1 MADIVPA
8 PARAL
13 IDIPG
18 VKQVGLLAGVA
29 AAVAAAIWLVI
40 WSQGQNYTVLY
51 GQLSERESGQV
62 MDALTAAGIEFKLN
76 PSGAVSVP
84 ESKVQE
90 ARIRLAG
97 QGLPQSDSMGIEMI
111 QKESALGTST
121 MMETARY
128 QAVLETELARTIDK
142 VQGVQAA
149 RVHLALPKPSV
160 FLRDA
165 RKATASVMLQLY
177 PGRRLEPGQVA
188 AIVHLVASS
197 VPDLVAGDVTLV
209 DQAGSLLNSP
219 DESAE
224 AAASTRQFEYTRKT
238 EESYQ
243 RRIVELLEPIIG
255 PGRVRATVT
264 ADLDFTVTEETH
276 ENYDPQKTAVRSEQT
291 SNEQRRGGDGAEGI
305 PGALSNQP
313 PGTSGAPAIPG
324 AATPG
329 NPAPTPT
336 PAASAAATQGGANQ
350 TTAAASGPSS
360 SAQRSTRNF
369 EVDRKLS
376 YTKLPVGSLRRLNV
390 GVVLDDWQ
398 KVDEAGKVTTTPM
411 SDTDI
416 KRFTELVKESIGLQ
430 EDRGDQLNVI
440 NQAFKSSSPIGPVE
454 GMPFWQAPWLIQ
466 LAKQIVGAALVLV
479 VAFLVLRPLMKSLT
493 KGAARPSAATDAAD
507 LAGDRL
513 SLSAEGKNPIKLA
526 PSFEQ
531 QIAAARTLVGQDPRR
546 AAQVVKDWVA
556 ADG

>member
-1 MADIVPA
+1 MADIVPT
-8 PARAL
+8 PARGIA
-13 IDIPG
+13 DIPG
-18 VKQVGLLAGVA
+18 LKQVGLLAGVA
-29 AAVAAAIWLVI
+29 AAVAAAIWLVL

-90 ARIRLAG
+90 ARIRLAS

-111 QKESALGTST
+111 QKESALGSSSL
-121 MMETARY
+121 MENARY
-128 QAVLETELARTIDK
+128 QSVLETELARTIIK
-142 VQGVQAA
+142 VQGVQTA
-149 RVHLALPKPSV
+149 RVHLALPKPTV
-160 FLRDA
+160 FLRDS

-197 VPDLVAGDVTLV
+197 VPELAASDVTLV
-209 DQAGSLLNSP
+209 DQAGTLLNSP
-219 DESAE
+219 DENAE
-224 AAASTRQFEYTRKT
+224 QAASTRQFEYTRKL

-243 RRIVELLEPIIG
+243 RRIIELLEPMIG

-264 ADLDFTVTEETH
+264 ADMDFTVTEETH

-291 SNEQRRGGDGAEGI
+291 STEQRKGGDDVEGV

-313 PGTSGAPAIPG
+313 PGTSGAPNIPG

-329 NPAPTPT
+329 NPGPGGAQST
-336 PAASAAATQGGANQ
+336 AAS
-350 TTAAASGPSS
+350 SGPSS

-369 EVDRKLS
+369 EVDRTLS
-376 YTKLPVGSLRRLNV
+376 YVKQPVGVLKRLNV

-398 KVDEAGKVTTTPM
+398 KTDADGKITTAPM
-411 SDTDI
+411 SDTDV
-416 KRFTELVKESIGLQ
+416 KRFSQLVRESIGLK
-430 EDRGDQLNVI
+430 EDRGDQLNVL
-440 NQAFKSSSPIGPVE
+440 NQAFKSSAPIGPVDGPPLWE
-454 GMPFWQAPWLIQ
+454 TPWITQ
-466 LAKQIVGAALVLV
+466 LAKQIVGAGLVLV

-493 KGAARPSAATDAAD
+493 KGAPRFKAASGE
-507 LAGDRL
+507 AGDLDGDRV
-513 SLSAEGKNPIKLA
+513 SISGQGGKAIKLA

-546 AAQVVKDWVA
+546 AAQVVKDWVS

>member
-8 PARAL
+8 APRGL
-13 IDIPG
+13 LEIPG
-18 VKQVGLLAGVA
+18 LKQAGLLAGVA
-29 AAVAAAIWLVI
+29 AAVAAAIWLVL

-76 PSGAVSVP
+76 PSGAVSVA

-90 ARIRLAG
+90 ARIRLAS

-111 QKESALGTST
+111 QKDSALGTSS

-128 QAVLETELARTIDK
+128 QSVLETELARTIIK
-142 VQGVQAA
+142 VQGVQSA
-149 RVHLALPKPSV
+149 RVHLALPKASV

-197 VPDLVAGDVTLV
+197 VPELGPSDVTVV

-224 AAASTRQFEYTRKT
+224 AAATTRQFEYTRKL
-238 EESYQ
+238 EETYQ
-243 RRIVELLEPIIG
+243 RRIIELLEPIVG
-255 PGRVRATVT
+255 AGRVRATVT
-264 ADLDFTVTEETH
+264 ADLDFTQTEETR

-291 SNEQRRGGDGAEGI
+291 SSEMRRAADGAEGI

-313 PGTSGAPAIPG
+313 PGTSGAPVLPG
-324 AATPG
+324 AAATPG
-329 NPAPTPT
+329 SPANG
-336 PAASAAATQGGANQ
+336 Q
-350 TTAAASGPSS
+350 TAAGAGPSS
-360 SAQRSTRNF
+360 NSSRSTRNF
-369 EVDRKLS
+369 EVDRTLS
-376 YTKLPVGSLRRLNV
+376 YVKQPTGNLKRLSV
-390 GVVLDDWQ
+390 GVVFDDWQ
-398 KVDEAGKVTTTPM
+398 KVGEDGKVTTAPM
-411 SDTDI
+411 SDADI
-416 KRFTELVKESIGLQ
+416 KRFAQLVKESIGLKD
-430 EDRGDQLNVI
+430 DRGDKLDVI
-440 NQAFKSSSPIGPVE
+440 NQAFKTNPPIPPVD
-454 GMPFWQAPWLIQ
+454 GLPLWQQPWVAQ
-466 LAKQIVGAALVLV
+466 LAKQIVGVGLVLM
-479 VAFLVLRPLMKSLT
+479 VALLVLRPLMKSLT
-493 KGAARPSAATDAAD
+493 KSAGRVVSVSGGSELDGDKVSLSGGAANA
-507 LAGDRL
+507 
-513 SLSAEGKNPIKLA
+513 IKLQ
-526 PSFEQ
+526 PNFEQ
-531 QIAAARTLVGQDPRR
+531 QIAAARTLVGQDPKR

>member
-1 MADIVPA
+1 MADIVPTSV
-8 PARAL
+8 PARGLA
-13 IDIPG
+13 DIPG
-18 VKQVGLLAGVA
+18 LKQVGLLAGVA
-29 AAVAAAIWLVI
+29 AAIAAAIWLVM

-90 ARIRLAG
+90 ARIRLAS

-111 QKESALGTST
+111 QKDSALGNSS
-121 MMETARY
+121 MMESARY
-128 QAVLETELARTIDK
+128 QSVLETELARTIIK
-142 VQGVQAA
+142 VQGVQSA

-165 RKATASVMLQLY
+165 HKATASVMLQLY
-177 PGRRLEPGQVA
+177 PGRRLDPGQVA

-197 VPDLVAGDVTLV
+197 VPELSANDVTLV

-219 DESAE
+219 DENAE
-224 AAASTRQFEYTRKT
+224 AAASTRHFEQTRKL

-243 RRIVELLEPIIG
+243 QRIIELLEPMLG

-264 ADLDFTVTEETH
+264 ADMDYTVTEETH
-276 ENYDPQKTAVRSEQT
+276 EKYDPQKTAVRSEQT
-291 SNEQRRGGDGAEGI
+291 SNEMRKSGDGAEGI

-329 NPAPTPT
+329 NPVAP
-336 PAASAAATQGGANQ
+336 PAAGAAQ
-350 TTAAASGPSS
+350 TAAASAGPSS
-360 SAQRSTRNF
+360 TAQRSTRNF
-369 EVDRKLS
+369 EVDRTLS
-376 YTKLPVGSLRRLNV
+376 YVKQPVGTLKRLNV

-398 KVDEAGKVTTTPM
+398 KVDADGKVTTSPM
-411 SDTDI
+411 NDTDI
-416 KRFTELVKESIGLQ
+416 KRFTQLVKESIGLKD
-430 EDRGDQLNVI
+430 DRGDQINVL
-440 NQAFKSSSPIGPVE
+440 NQAFKGNVALPPVE
-454 GMPFWQAPWLIQ
+454 GLPLWQQPWLTQ
-466 LAKQIVGAALVLV
+466 LAKQIVGAALVLL

-493 KGAARPSAATDAAD
+493 KPGKKSAGASEDIE
-507 LAGDRL
+507 GDRL
-513 SLSAEGKNPIKLA
+513 SLSGQGKPIKLA

-546 AAQVVKDWVA
+546 AAQVVKDWVS

>member
-1 MADIVPA
+1 MADIVPT
-8 PARAL
+8 PARGIA
-13 IDIPG
+13 DIPG
-18 VKQVGLLAGVA
+18 LKQVGLLAGVA
-29 AAVAAAIWLVI
+29 AAVAAAIWLVL

-90 ARIRLAG
+90 ARIRLAS
-97 QGLPQSDSMGIEMI
+97 QGLPQSDAMGIEMI
-111 QKESALGTST
+111 QKDSALGTSS
-121 MMETARY
+121 MMESARY
-128 QAVLETELARTIDK
+128 QSVLETELARTIVK
-142 VQGVQAA
+142 VQGVQTA

-197 VPDLVAGDVTLV
+197 VPELGANDVTLV
-209 DQAGSLLNSP
+209 DQAGTLLNSP
-219 DESAE
+219 DENAE
-224 AAASTRQFEYTRKT
+224 QAASTRQFAYTRKL

-243 RRIVELLEPIIG
+243 QRIIELLEPMVG
-255 PGRVRATVT
+255 AGRVRATVT
-264 ADLDFTVTEETH
+264 ADMDFTVTEETR

-291 SNEQRRGGDGAEGI
+291 SNEQRRGGGDAEGI

-313 PGTSGAPAIPG
+313 PGTSGAPTIPG

-329 NPAPTPT
+329 NPAP
-336 PAASAAATQGGANQ
+336 ASAGAAQS
-350 TTAAASGPSS
+350 TAAASGPSS

-369 EVDRKLS
+369 EVDRTLS
-376 YTKLPVGSLRRLNV
+376 YVKQPVGVLKRLSV

-398 KVDEAGKVTTTPM
+398 KLDADGKATTSPM
-411 SDTDI
+411 SEEDV
-416 KRFTELVKESIGLQ
+416 KRFSQLVRESIGLK
-430 EDRGDQLNVI
+430 EDRGDKLDVLN
-440 NQAFKSSSPIGPVE
+440 QTFKTNAPIAPVDGP
-454 GMPFWQAPWLIQ
+454 PLWQAPWISQ
-466 LAKQIVGAALVLV
+466 LAKQIIGAVLVLI

-493 KGAARPSAATDAAD
+493 KPAARRGAAGAE
-507 LAGDRL
+507 AGDIDGDRV
-513 SLSAEGKNPIKLA
+513 SISGQGGKAIKLA

-546 AAQVVKDWVA
+546 AAQVVKDWVS

>member
-1 MADIVPA
+1 MADIVPTSVPA
-8 PARAL
+8 PARGLA
-13 IDIPG
+13 DIPG
-18 VKQVGLLAGVA
+18 LKQVGLLAGVA
-29 AAVAAAIWLVI
+29 AAIAAAIWLVL

-90 ARIRLAG
+90 ARIRLAS

-111 QKESALGTST
+111 QKDSALGNST
-121 MMETARY
+121 LMESARY
-128 QAVLETELARTIDK
+128 QSVLETELARTIIK
-142 VQGVQAA
+142 VQGVQSA

-165 RKATASVMLQLY
+165 HKATASVMLQLY
-177 PGRRLEPGQVA
+177 PGRRLDPGQVA

-197 VPDLVAGDVTLV
+197 VPELSANDVTVV

-219 DESAE
+219 DENAE
-224 AAASTRQFEYTRKT
+224 TAANTRHFEQTRKL
-238 EESYQ
+238 EESLQ
-243 RRIVELLEPIIG
+243 QRIVELLEPMLG

-264 ADLDFTVTEETH
+264 ADMDYTVTEETH

-291 SNEQRRGGDGAEGI
+291 SNEMRKNGDGAEGI

-329 NPAPTPT
+329 NPVSPPT
-336 PAASAAATQGGANQ
+336 AAVASAANT
-350 TTAAASGPSS
+350 GPTSS
-360 SAQRSTRNF
+360 SQRSTRNF
-369 EVDRKLS
+369 EVDRTLS
-376 YTKLPVGSLRRLNV
+376 YVKQPVGTLKRLNV

-398 KVDEAGKVTTTPM
+398 KVDADGKVTTAPM

-416 KRFTELVKESIGLQ
+416 KRFTQLIKESIGLKD
-430 EDRGDQLNVI
+430 DRGDQINVL
-440 NQAFKSSSPIGPVE
+440 NQAFKNNVALPPVE
-454 GMPFWQAPWLIQ
+454 GLPFWQQPWLIS

-493 KGAARPSAATDAAD
+493 KSPRGSSAAAGED
-507 LAGDRL
+507 LDGDRL
-513 SLSAEGKNPIKLA
+513 SLSGQGKPIKLA

-546 AAQVVKDWVA
+546 AAQVVKDWVS

>member
-1 MADIVPA
+1 MADIVPTA
-8 PARAL
+8 PAPRGLLEAF
-13 IDIPG
+13 PG
-18 VKQVGLLAGVA
+18 LKQVGLLGGVA
-29 AAVAAAIWLVI
+29 AAVAVAIWLVL

-62 MDALTAAGIEFKLN
+62 MDALTAAGIEYKLN

-84 ESKVQE
+84 ETKVQE
-90 ARIRLAG
+90 ARIRLAS

-111 QKESALGTST
+111 QKDSALGTSS

-128 QAVLETELARTIDK
+128 QSVLETELARTIIK
-142 VQGVQAA
+142 VQGVQSA

-197 VPDLVAGDVTLV
+197 VPELAAGDVTLV

-219 DESAE
+219 DENAE
-224 AAASTRQFEYTRKT
+224 QAASTRQLEYTRKL
-238 EESYQ
+238 EEGYQ
-243 RRIVELLEPIIG
+243 RRIIELLEPMIG
-255 PGRVRATVT
+255 AGRVRATVT

-291 SNEQRRGGDGAEGI
+291 SKEQRKGGDGAEGI

-313 PGTSGAPAIPG
+313 PGTSGAPVIPG
-324 AATPG
+324 AAATPG
-329 NPAPTPT
+329 S
-336 PAASAAATQGGANQ
+336 PAAQA
-350 TTAAASGPSS
+350 TAANSGPSS
-360 SAQRSTRNF
+360 NAERATRNF
-369 EVDRKLS
+369 EVDRVLS
-376 YTKLPVGSLRRLNV
+376 YIKQPVGNLKRLSV

-398 KVDEAGKVTTTPM
+398 KVGADGKVTTTPM

-416 KRFTELVKESIGLQ
+416 KRFTQLVRESIGLKD
-430 EDRGDQLNVI
+430 ERGDKLDVL
-440 NQAFKSSSPIGPVE
+440 NQAFKSNGPLPPVAGPPLWE
-454 GMPFWQAPWLIQ
+454 TPWITQ
-466 LAKQIVGAALVLV
+466 LAKQIVGAGLVLV

-493 KGAARPSAATDAAD
+493 KSPLRLTSSGEEATD
-507 LAGDRL
+507 LAGDRV
-513 SLSAEGKNPIKLA
+513 SLSGKSGAAIKLA

-531 QIAAARTLVGQDPRR
+531 QIAAARTLVGQDPKR

>member
-1 MADIVPA
+1 MADIVPT
-8 PARAL
+8 PARGLA
-13 IDIPG
+13 DIPG
-18 VKQVGLLAGVA
+18 LKQVGLLVGVA
-29 AAVAAAIWLVI
+29 AAVAAAIWLVM

-62 MDALTAAGIEFKLN
+62 MDALTAAGIEFKLS

-90 ARIRLAG
+90 ARIRLAS
-97 QGLPQSDSMGIEMI
+97 QGLPQSDAMGIEMI
-111 QKESALGTST
+111 QKDSAFGSST
-121 MMETARY
+121 MMESARY
-128 QAVLETELARTIDK
+128 QSVLETELARTITK
-142 VQGVQAA
+142 VQGVQSA

-160 FLRDA
+160 FLRDV

-177 PGRRLEPGQVA
+177 PGRRLDPGQVA

-197 VPDLVAGDVTLV
+197 VPELSASDVTLV

-219 DESAE
+219 DENSDS
-224 AAASTRQFEYTRKT
+224 AASTRQFEYTRKL

-243 RRIVELLEPIIG
+243 RRIVELLEPMVG

-291 SNEQRRGGDGAEGI
+291 SNELRKGGDGAEGI

-313 PGTSGAPAIPG
+313 PGTSGAPAIAG

-329 NPAPTPT
+329 NPAAAQAGAGQST
-336 PAASAAATQGGANQ
+336 AAS
-350 TTAAASGPSS
+350 SGPSS

-369 EVDRKLS
+369 EVDRTLS
-376 YTKLPVGSLRRLNV
+376 YVKQPVGVLKRLSI

-398 KVDEAGKVTTTPM
+398 KVDADGKVSTEPM
-411 SDTDI
+411 SETDI
-416 KRFTELVKESIGLQ
+416 KRFTQLVKESIGLK
-430 EDRGDQLNVI
+430 DARGDQLNVMS
-440 NQAFKSSSPIGPVE
+440 QAFKSGAPVGSVDGP
-454 GMPFWQAPWLIQ
+454 PFWQQPWVTQ
-466 LAKQIVGAALVLV
+466 LAKQIVGAALLLV

-493 KGAARPSAATDAAD
+493 KPGPRSGAGTE
-507 LAGDRL
+507 GDELDGDKL
-513 SLSAEGKNPIKLA
+513 SLSGQGGKAIRLS

-546 AAQVVKDWVA
+546 AAQVVKDWVS

>member
-1 MADIVPA
+1 MADIVPTATA
-8 PARAL
+8 PRGL
-13 IDIPG
+13 LETIPG
-18 VKQVGLLAGVA
+18 LKQVGLLAGVA
-29 AAVAAAIWLVI
+29 AAVAVAIWLVL

-62 MDALTAAGIEFKLN
+62 MDALTAAGIEYKLN

-84 ESKVQE
+84 ETKVQE
-90 ARIRLAG
+90 ARIRLAS

-111 QKESALGTST
+111 QKESALGTSS

-128 QAVLETELARTIDK
+128 QSVLETELARTIIK
-142 VQGVQAA
+142 VQGVQSA

-165 RKATASVMLQLY
+165 RKATASVMLMLY
-177 PGRRLEPGQVA
+177 PGRKLEPGQVA

-197 VPDLVAGDVTLV
+197 VPELSASDVTLV

-219 DESAE
+219 DENAE
-224 AAASTRQFEYTRKT
+224 QAASTRQLEYTRKL
-238 EESYQ
+238 EDGYQ
-243 RRIVELLEPIIG
+243 RRIVELLEPMIG
-255 PGRVRATVT
+255 AGRVRATVT

-291 SNEQRRGGDGAEGI
+291 SKEQRKGGDGVEGI

-313 PGTSGAPAIPG
+313 PGTSGAPVIAG
-324 AATPG
+324 ATATPG
-329 NPAPTPT
+329 S
-336 PAASAAATQGGANQ
+336 PAAAE
-350 TTAAASGPSS
+350 TAANSGPSS
-360 SAQRSTRNF
+360 NAERATRNF
-369 EVDRKLS
+369 EVDRTLS
-376 YTKLPVGSLRRLNV
+376 YVKQPVGVLKRLSV

-398 KVDEAGKVTTTPM
+398 KLGADGKVTTIPM

-416 KRFTELVKESIGLQ
+416 KRFTQLVRESIGLKD
-430 EDRGDQLNVI
+430 DRGDKLDVL
-440 NQAFKSSSPIGPVE
+440 NQAFKTNAPMAPVDGP
-454 GMPFWQAPWLIQ
+454 PFWETPWITQ
-466 LAKQIVGAALVLV
+466 LAKQIVGAGLVLV

-493 KGAARPSAATDAAD
+493 KSPSTFVSGGEATD
-507 LAGDRL
+507 LAGDRV
-513 SLSAEGKNPIKLA
+513 SLSGKGSGAIKLA

-531 QIAAARTLVGQDPRR
+531 QIAAARTLVGQDPKR

>member
-1 MADIVPA
+1 MADIVPTA
-8 PARAL
+8 ITPNPARGL
-13 IDIPG
+13 LDIPG
-18 VKQVGLLAGVA
+18 VKQVALLAGVA
-29 AAVAAAIWLVI
+29 AAVAAAIWLVL

-62 MDALTAAGIEFKLN
+62 MDALTAAGIQFKLN

-90 ARIRLAG
+90 ARIRLAS

-111 QKESALGTST
+111 QKESALGSST
-121 MMETARY
+121 LMESARY
-128 QAVLETELARTIDK
+128 QSVLETELARTIIK
-142 VQGVQAA
+142 VQGVETA

-160 FLRDA
+160 FVRDS

-188 AIVHLVASS
+188 AVVHLVASS
-197 VPDLVAGDVTLV
+197 VPDLAANDVTLV
-209 DQAGSLLNSP
+209 DQAGSLLNAP
-219 DESAE
+219 DENAE
-224 AAASTRQFEYTRKT
+224 GAISNKQFEYTRKL

-243 RRIVELLEPIIG
+243 RRIIELLEPMVG
-255 PGRVRATVT
+255 LGRVRATVT
-264 ADLDFTVTEETH
+264 ADLDFTVTEETR

-291 SNEQRRGGDGAEGI
+291 SSENRKSGEGAEGI

-313 PGTSGAPAIPG
+313 PGTSGAPIIAG

-329 NPAPTPT
+329 NPG
-336 PAASAAATQGGANQ
+336 AAGTGTQAATA
-350 TTAAASGPSS
+350 GPTS

-369 EVDRKLS
+369 EVDRTLQYVKQ
-376 YTKLPVGSLRRLNV
+376 PVGSLKRLSV

-398 KVDEAGKVTTTPM
+398 KLDEAGKATSAPM
-411 SDTDI
+411 TDIEI
-416 KRFTELVKESIGLQ
+416 KRFTQLVKEAIGFK
-430 EDRGDQLNVI
+430 EARGDQLNVL
-440 NQAFKSSSPIGPVE
+440 NQAFKTAAPAGPME
-454 GMPFWQAPWLIQ
+454 GLPLWQQPWLMQ
-466 LAKQIVGAALVLV
+466 LAKQIVGAGLVLV

-493 KGAARPSAATDAAD
+493 KSPRSTDSGSDAD
-507 LAGDRL
+507 LTGDRV
-513 SLSAEGKNPIKLA
+513 SLSGPGANPIKLQ

-531 QIAAARTLVGQDPRR
+531 QIAAARQLVGQDPRR

>member
-1 MADIVPA
+1 MADIVPS
-8 PARAL
+8 PQRSL
-13 IDIPG
+13 LDTVPG
-18 VKQVGLLAGVA
+18 LKQVGLLAGVA
-29 AAVAAAIWLVI
+29 AAVAVAIWLVL

-62 MDALTAAGIEFKLN
+62 MDALTAAGIEYKLN

-84 ESKVQE
+84 ETKVQE
-90 ARIRLAG
+90 ARIRLAS

-111 QKESALGTST
+111 QKESALGTSS

-128 QAVLETELARTIDK
+128 QSILETELARTIIK
-142 VQGVQAA
+142 VQGVQSA

-197 VPDLVAGDVTLV
+197 VPELSANDVTLV

-219 DESAE
+219 DENAE
-224 AAASTRQFEYTRKT
+224 QAASTRQLEYTRKM
-238 EESYQ
+238 EEAYRQ
-243 RRIVELLEPIIG
+243 RIIELLEPMIG
-255 PGRVRATVT
+255 AGRVRATVT
-264 ADLDFTVTEETH
+264 ADVDFTVTEETH
-276 ENYDPQKTAVRSEQT
+276 ENYDPQKSAVRSEQT
-291 SNEQRRGGDGAEGI
+291 SKEMRRSGDGAEGI

-313 PGTSGAPAIPG
+313 PGTAGAPVIPG
-324 AATPG
+324 ASATPG
-329 NPAPTPT
+329 SPAGSQ
-336 PAASAAATQGGANQ
+336 SAANGGPLSNAE
-350 TTAAASGPSS
+350 
-360 SAQRSTRNF
+360 RSTRNF
-369 EVDRKLS
+369 EVDRTLS
-376 YTKLPVGSLRRLNV
+376 YVKQPVGNLKRLSV

-398 KVDEAGKVTTTPM
+398 KVGADGKVTTAPM
-411 SDTDI
+411 SETDI
-416 KRFTELVKESIGLQ
+416 KRFTQLIRESIGLK
-430 EDRGDQLNVI
+430 DARGDQINVL
-440 NQAFKSSSPIGPVE
+440 NQAFKANAPLGPVAGLPLWE
-454 GMPFWQAPWLIQ
+454 TPWVIQ

-479 VAFLVLRPLMKSLT
+479 IAFLVLRPLMKTLT
-493 KGAARPSAATDAAD
+493 RAPARLASGSGEAMD
-507 LAGDRL
+507 LAGDRI
-513 SLSAEGKNPIKLA
+513 SLSSKGGPAIKLA

-531 QIAAARTLVGQDPRR
+531 QIAAARTLVGQDPKR

>member
-1 MADIVPA
+1 MADIVPT
-8 PARAL
+8 PARGIA
-13 IDIPG
+13 DIPG
-18 VKQVGLLAGVA
+18 LKQVGLLAGVA
-29 AAVAAAIWLVI
+29 AAVAAAIWLVL

-90 ARIRLAG
+90 ARIRLAS

-111 QKESALGTST
+111 QKESALGSSS

-128 QAVLETELARTIDK
+128 QSVLETELARTIIK
-142 VQGVQAA
+142 VQGVQSA
-149 RVHLALPKPSV
+149 RVHLALPKPTV
-160 FLRDA
+160 FLRDS

-197 VPDLVAGDVTLV
+197 VPELAASDVTLV
-209 DQAGSLLNSP
+209 DQAGTLLNSP
-219 DESAE
+219 DENAE
-224 AAASTRQFEYTRKT
+224 QAASTRQFEYTRKL

-243 RRIVELLEPIIG
+243 RRIIELLEPMIG

-264 ADLDFTVTEETH
+264 ADMDFTVTEETH

-291 SNEQRRGGDGAEGI
+291 STEQRRGGDDVEGV

-313 PGTSGAPAIPG
+313 PGTSGAPNIPG

-329 NPAPTPT
+329 NPGPGGAQST
-336 PAASAAATQGGANQ
+336 AAS
-350 TTAAASGPSS
+350 SGPSS

-369 EVDRKLS
+369 EVDRTLS
-376 YTKLPVGSLRRLNV
+376 YVKQPVGVLKRLNV

-398 KVDEAGKVTTTPM
+398 KTDADGKVTTAPM
-411 SDTDI
+411 SETDV
-416 KRFTELVKESIGLQ
+416 KRFSQLVRESIGLK
-430 EDRGDQLNVI
+430 EDRGDQLNVL
-440 NQAFKSSSPIGPVE
+440 NQAFKSSAPIGPVDGTPLWE
-454 GMPFWQAPWLIQ
+454 TPWITQ
-466 LAKQIVGAALVLV
+466 LAKQIVGAGLVLV

-493 KGAARPSAATDAAD
+493 KSAPRLAAGSDSAD
-507 LAGDRL
+507 LEGDRV
-513 SLSAEGKNPIKLA
+513 SISGQGSKAIKLA

-546 AAQVVKDWVA
+546 AAQVVKDWVS

>member
-1 MADIVPA
+1 MADIVPTSV
-8 PARAL
+8 PARGLA
-13 IDIPG
+13 DIPG
-18 VKQVGLLAGVA
+18 LKQIGLLAGVA
-29 AAVAAAIWLVI
+29 AAIAAAIWLVM

-76 PSGAVSVP
+76 PAGAVSVP

-90 ARIRLAG
+90 ARIRLAS

-111 QKESALGTST
+111 QKDSALGNSS
-121 MMETARY
+121 MMENARY
-128 QAVLETELARTIDK
+128 QSVLETELARTIIK
-142 VQGVQAA
+142 VQGVQSA

-165 RKATASVMLQLY
+165 HKATASVMLQLY
-177 PGRRLEPGQVA
+177 PGRRLDPGQVA

-197 VPDLVAGDVTLV
+197 VPELSANDVTLV

-219 DESAE
+219 DENAE
-224 AAASTRQFEYTRKT
+224 AAISTRQFEQTRKL
-238 EESYQ
+238 EDSYQ
-243 RRIVELLEPIIG
+243 QRIVELLEPLLG
-255 PGRVRATVT
+255 AGRVRATVT
-264 ADLDFTVTEETH
+264 ADMDYTVTEETR

-291 SNEQRRGGDGAEGI
+291 SNEMRKSGDGAEGI

-329 NPAPTPT
+329 NPVTPPAPG
-336 PAASAAATQGGANQ
+336 AAQ
-350 TTAAASGPSS
+350 TTAANAGPTS

-369 EVDRKLS
+369 EVDRTLS
-376 YTKLPVGSLRRLNV
+376 YIKQPVGTLKRLNV

-398 KVDEAGKVTTTPM
+398 KVDADGKVTTAPM

-416 KRFTELVKESIGLQ
+416 KRFTQLIKESIGLKD
-430 EDRGDQLNVI
+430 DRGDQINVLN
-440 NQAFKSSSPIGPVE
+440 QTFKSNPALPPVE
-454 GMPFWQAPWLIQ
+454 GLPLWRQPWLTQ

-479 VAFLVLRPLMKSLT
+479 VAFLVVRPLMKSLT
-493 KGAARPSAATDAAD
+493 KPGRRSAGEDIE
-507 LAGDRL
+507 GDRL
-513 SLSAEGKNPIKLA
+513 SLSGQGKPIKLS

-546 AAQVVKDWVA
+546 AAQVVKDWVS

>member
-8 PARAL
+8 APRSL
-13 IDIPG
+13 LDIPG
-18 VKQVGLLAGVA
+18 LKQAGLLAGVA
-29 AAVAAAIWLVI
+29 AAVAAAIWLVL

-90 ARIRLAG
+90 ARIRLAS

-111 QKESALGTST
+111 QKDSALGTSS

-128 QAVLETELARTIDK
+128 QSVLETELARTIIK
-142 VQGVQAA
+142 VQGVQSA
-149 RVHLALPKPSV
+149 RVHLALPKASV

-177 PGRRLEPGQVA
+177 PGRHLEPGQVA

-197 VPDLVAGDVTLV
+197 VPELGPSDVTVV

-224 AAASTRQFEYTRKT
+224 AAAATRQFEHTRKL
-238 EESYQ
+238 EETYQ
-243 RRIVELLEPIIG
+243 RRIIELLEPIVG
-255 PGRVRATVT
+255 AGRVRATVT
-264 ADLDFTVTEETH
+264 ADLDFTQTEETH

-291 SNEQRRGGDGAEGI
+291 SSDMRKAADGAEGI

-313 PGTSGAPAIPG
+313 PGTSGAPVLPG
-324 AATPG
+324 AAATPG
-329 NPAPTPT
+329 SPANGQ
-336 PAASAAATQGGANQ
+336 A
-350 TTAAASGPSS
+350 TAAGAGPSS
-360 SAQRSTRNF
+360 SSSRSTRNF
-369 EVDRKLS
+369 EVDRTLS
-376 YTKLPVGSLRRLNV
+376 YVKQPTGNLKRLSV
-390 GVVLDDWQ
+390 GVVFDDWQ
-398 KVDEAGKVTTTPM
+398 KVSDDGKVTTSPM
-411 SDTDI
+411 SDADI
-416 KRFTELVKESIGLQ
+416 QRFAQLVKESIGLKD
-430 EDRGDQLNVI
+430 DRGDKLDVI
-440 NQAFKSSSPIGPVE
+440 NQAFKTNPPIPPVD
-454 GMPFWQAPWLIQ
+454 GLPLWQQPWVTQ
-466 LAKQIVGAALVLV
+466 LAKQIVGVGLVLM

-493 KGAARPSAATDAAD
+493 KSPPRVGSISGGSELD
-507 LAGDRL
+507 GDKF
-513 SLSAEGKNPIKLA
+513 SLSGKADNAIKLQ

-531 QIAAARTLVGQDPRR
+531 QIAAARTLVGQDPKR

>member
-8 PARAL
+8 APRGL
-13 IDIPG
+13 LEIPG
-18 VKQVGLLAGVA
+18 LKQAGLLAGVA
-29 AAVAAAIWLVI
+29 AAVAAAIWLVL

-76 PSGAVSVP
+76 PSGAVSVA

-90 ARIRLAG
+90 ARIRLAS

-111 QKESALGTST
+111 QKDSALGTSS

-128 QAVLETELARTIDK
+128 QSVLETELARTIIK
-142 VQGVQAA
+142 VQGVQSA
-149 RVHLALPKPSV
+149 RVHLALPKASV

-197 VPDLVAGDVTLV
+197 VPELGPSDVTVV

-224 AAASTRQFEYTRKT
+224 AAAATRQFEHTRKL
-238 EESYQ
+238 EETYQ
-243 RRIVELLEPIIG
+243 RRIIELLEPIVG
-255 PGRVRATVT
+255 AGRVRATVT
-264 ADLDFTVTEETH
+264 ADLDFTQTEETH

-291 SNEQRRGGDGAEGI
+291 SSDMRKAADGAEGI

-313 PGTSGAPAIPG
+313 PGTSGAPVLPG
-324 AATPG
+324 AAATPG
-329 NPAPTPT
+329 SPANG
-336 PAASAAATQGGANQ
+336 Q
-350 TTAAASGPSS
+350 TAAGAGPSS
-360 SAQRSTRNF
+360 SSSRSTRNF
-369 EVDRKLS
+369 EVDRTLS
-376 YTKLPVGSLRRLNV
+376 YVKQPTGNLKRLSV
-390 GVVLDDWQ
+390 GVVFDDWQ
-398 KVDEAGKVTTTPM
+398 KVGDDGKVTTAPM
-411 SDTDI
+411 SDADI
-416 KRFTELVKESIGLQ
+416 KRFAQLVKESIGLKD
-430 EDRGDQLNVI
+430 DRGDKLDVI
-440 NQAFKSSSPIGPVE
+440 NQAFKTNPPIPPVD
-454 GMPFWQAPWLIQ
+454 GLPLWQQPWVAQ
-466 LAKQIVGAALVLV
+466 LAKQIVGVGLVLM
-479 VAFLVLRPLMKSLT
+479 VALLVLRPLMKSLT
-493 KGAARPSAATDAAD
+493 KSAGRVVSISGGSELDGDKVSLSGGAANA
-507 LAGDRL
+507 
-513 SLSAEGKNPIKLA
+513 IKLQ
-526 PSFEQ
+526 PNFEQ
-531 QIAAARTLVGQDPRR
+531 QIAAARTLVGQDPKR

>member
-1 MADIVPA
+1 M
-8 PARAL
+8 
-13 IDIPG
+13 
-18 VKQVGLLAGVA
+18 
-29 AAVAAAIWLVI
+29 WLVL

-62 MDALTAAGIEFKLN
+62 MDALTAAGIEYKLTA
-76 PSGAVSVP
+76 SGAVSVP
-84 ESKVQE
+84 ETKVQE
-90 ARIRLAG
+90 ARIRLAS

-111 QKESALGTST
+111 QKESALGTSS

-128 QAVLETELARTIDK
+128 QSVLETELARTIIK
-142 VQGVQAA
+142 VQGVQSA

-197 VPDLVAGDVTLV
+197 VPELAASDVTLV
-209 DQAGSLLNSP
+209 DQAGTLLNSP

-224 AAASTRQFEYTRKT
+224 QAASTRQLEYTRKL
-238 EESYQ
+238 EEGYQ
-243 RRIVELLEPIIG
+243 RRIVELLEPMVG

-264 ADLDFTVTEETH
+264 ADLDFTQTEETH
-276 ENYDPQKTAVRSEQT
+276 ENYDPQKTAIRSEQT
-291 SNEQRRGGDGAEGI
+291 SKEARRGGDGAEGI

-313 PGTSGAPAIPG
+313 PGTSGAPVIPG
-324 AATPG
+324 AASTPG
-329 NPAPTPT
+329 NPQ
-336 PAASAAATQGGANQ
+336 SQAAAAN
-350 TTAAASGPSS
+350 SGPSS
-360 SAQRSTRNF
+360 NSERATRNF
-369 EVDRKLS
+369 EVDRTLS
-376 YTKLPVGSLRRLNV
+376 YVKQPTGVLKRLSV

-398 KVDEAGKVTTTPM
+398 KTGADGKTTTTPM
-411 SDTDI
+411 SDSDI
-416 KRFTELVKESIGLQ
+416 KRFTQLVRESIGLKD
-430 EDRGDQLNVI
+430 DRGDKLDVL
-440 NQAFKSSSPIGPVE
+440 NQAFKGSAPLGPVE
-454 GMPFWQAPWLIQ
+454 GPPLWETPWVIQ

-493 KGAARPSAATDAAD
+493 RPPGRITPAIGEATD
-507 LAGDRL
+507 LAGDRV
-513 SLSAEGKNPIKLA
+513 SLSGKGAPAIKLS

-531 QIAAARTLVGQDPRR
+531 QIAAARTLVGQDPKR

>member
-1 MADIVPA
+1 MDS
-8 PARAL
+8 
-13 IDIPG
+13 PG
-18 VKQVGLLAGVA
+18 LKQAGLLAGVA
-29 AAVAAAIWLVI
+29 AAIAAAAWLVL

-90 ARIRLAG
+90 ARIRLAS

-111 QKESALGTST
+111 QKDSPLGTSS
-121 MMETARY
+121 MMEAARY
-128 QAVLETELARTIDK
+128 QSVLETELARTIIK
-142 VQGVQAA
+142 VQGVQSA
-149 RVHLALPKPSV
+149 RVHLALPKASV
-160 FLRDA
+160 FLRDS

-197 VPDLVAGDVTLV
+197 VSELGPSDVTVV
-209 DQAGSLLNSP
+209 DQEGTLLNSP

-224 AAASTRQFEYTRKT
+224 AAAANRQFEYTRKL

-243 RRIVELLEPIIG
+243 RRIIELLEPIVG

-264 ADLDFTVTEETH
+264 ADLDFTQTEETH
-276 ENYDPQKTAVRSEQT
+276 ENYDPKTTAVRSEQT
-291 SNEQRRGGDGAEGI
+291 SSDTRKSADGAEGI

-313 PGTSGAPAIPG
+313 PGTSGAPVLPG
-324 AATPG
+324 AGATPG
-329 NPAPTPT
+329 SPGN
-336 PAASAAATQGGANQ
+336 G
-350 TTAAASGPSS
+350 TTAGAPGGPTSTSS
-360 SAQRSTRNF
+360 RATRNF
-369 EVDRKLS
+369 EVDRTLAYVKQP
-376 YTKLPVGSLRRLNV
+376 TGSLKRLSI
-390 GVVLDDWQ
+390 GVVFDDWQ
-398 KVDEAGKVTTTPM
+398 KVGKDGKMATSPM
-411 SDTDI
+411 SESDL
-416 KRFTELVKESIGLQ
+416 KRFTELVKESIGLKD
-430 EDRGDQLNVI
+430 DRGDKLDVI
-440 NQAFKSSSPIGPVE
+440 NQAFKTGQPLPPVE
-454 GMPFWQAPWLIQ
+454 SEPLWQQPWVKQ
-466 LAKQIVGAALVLV
+466 LAKQLVGVVLVLL

-493 KGAARPSAATDAAD
+493 SPPMKIVSATDPE
-507 LAGDRL
+507 LNGDKL
-513 SLSAEGKNPIKLA
+513 SLSGKADNAIKLQ

-531 QIAAARTLVGQDPRR
+531 QVAAARSLVGQDPKR

>member
-1 MADIVPA
+1 MADIVPS
-8 PARAL
+8 PPRGL
-13 IDIPG
+13 LETIPG
-18 VKQVGLLAGVA
+18 LKQVGLLAGVA

-90 ARIRLAG
+90 ARIRLAS

-111 QKESALGTST
+111 QKESALGTSS

-128 QAVLETELARTIDK
+128 QSVLETELARTIIK
-142 VQGVQAA
+142 VQGVQSA

-197 VPDLVAGDVTLV
+197 VPELGAGDVTLV

-224 AAASTRQFEYTRKT
+224 AAASTRAFEYTRKL

-243 RRIVELLEPIIG
+243 RRIIELLEPIVG

-264 ADLDFTVTEETH
+264 ADLDFTLTEETR

-291 SNEQRRGGDGAEGI
+291 SSDTRKNSDGAEGI

-313 PGTSGAPAIPG
+313 PGTSGAPVLPG
-324 AATPG
+324 AAPTPG
-329 NPAPTPT
+329 SPGNG
-336 PAASAAATQGGANQ
+336 QGGA
-350 TTAAASGPSS
+350 TSSGPTSS
-360 SAQRSTRNF
+360 SSRSTRNF
-369 EVDRKLS
+369 EVDRTLS
-376 YTKLPVGSLRRLNV
+376 YIKQPSGNLKRLSV
-390 GVVLDDWQ
+390 GVVFDDWQ
-398 KVDEAGKVTTTPM
+398 KVGADGKATTSPM
-411 SDTDI
+411 SDADI
-416 KRFTELVKESIGLQ
+416 KRFTQLVRESIGLKD
-430 EDRGDQLNVI
+430 ERGDKLDVI
-440 NQAFKSSSPIGPVE
+440 NQAFKTNPPIPMVDGP
-454 GMPFWQAPWLIQ
+454 PLWQTPWVTQ
-466 LAKQIVGAALVLV
+466 LAKQIVGAALVLL
-479 VAFLVLRPLMKSLT
+479 VALLVLRPLMKSLT
-493 KGAARPSAATDAAD
+493 KAPPKAGSRSDAGD
-507 LAGDRL
+507 LAGDRV
-513 SLSAEGKNPIKLA
+513 SLSGKADNAIKLS

-531 QIAAARTLVGQDPRR
+531 QIAAARTLVGQDPKR